1 MSYQTEIEGMEKKGI
16 ETVEHD
22 YVTCYECGSYE
33 DCDCDG
39 YNQALQDVLPVI
51 ERAVAA
57 ERERVKLD
65 SSDMQKVGDHYWGG
79 DYEPTYYELEK
90 LTESMNEILQ
100 TKLKDL
106 DNTPPNKV

>member
-57 ERERVKLD
+57 ERERAALIVEEMMEDEEHWK
-65 SSDMQKVGDHYWGG
+65 
-79 DYEPTYYELEK
+79 PIT
-90 LTESMNEILQ
+90 NRI
-100 TKLKDL
+100 L